1 MIEQVILLYFYLA
14 LFCVIGLLAGLIVW
28 LMALW
33 HRGEKEFVITWLSG
47 ITISITIAILII

>member
-14 LFCVIGLLAGLIVW
+14 LFCVIGLLAGLIIW
-28 LMALW
+28 LVALW
-33 HRGEKEFVITWLSG
+33 ESDREFVITWLSG

>member
-14 LFCVIGLLAGLIVW
+14 LFCNIGLLAALIVW

-33 HRGEKEFVITWLSG
+33 HKGDKEFVITWLSG
-47 ITISITIAILII
+47 ITISITIAILI

>member
-14 LFCVIGLLAGLIVW
+14 LFCILGLLAGLIVW
-28 LMALW
+28 IINLW
-33 HRGEKEFVITWLSG
+33 SRGEKEFVITWISG